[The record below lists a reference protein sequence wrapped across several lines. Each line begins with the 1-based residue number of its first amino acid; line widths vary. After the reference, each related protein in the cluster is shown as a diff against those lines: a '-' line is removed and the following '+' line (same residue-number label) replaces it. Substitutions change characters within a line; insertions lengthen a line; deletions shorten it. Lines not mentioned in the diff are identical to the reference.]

1 MKHTATMDARA
12 LAIASARDT
21 GIATLEGP
29 LAGVCPACGSEDFES
44 ILRAGD
50 AKSLRSLIACSR
62 CNLLRFI
69 GPASSTQP
77 GTFADSV
84 HFSIPRDRL
93 AQRLLAFFRTRGLRS
108 KMQFLA
114 SSLFRE
120 GSDGYLLDCDGGD
133 GTVARALEDQNARP
147 LLVSRDPIEAVRAL
161 HRQGVYAVAG
171 DPSVPPIRK
180 AMFDNVCRLR
190 GFAHEADPV
199 KWLHSA
205 RALLRPGGRIVMQC
219 FDSSSWAFL
228 ICGSQWT
235 GLEASCSR
243 YSFRAVDLE
252 VMLDYCGFRITRR
265 SHFFPVL
272 NASIWVSSLF
282 PGLDP
287 EGCAAR
293 SAGPCRSALN
303 ELAYCL
309 MLLAALPL
317 GIVESFCHSGSV
329 LMLEAEP
336 K

>member
-1 MKHTATMDARA
+1 MDARA
-12 LAIASARDT
+12 LAITSARDISI
-21 GIATLEGP
+21 GRLAGP
-29 LAGVCPACGSEDFES
+29 LAGACPACGSEDFES

-50 AKSLRSLIACSR
+50 AKSSRSLIACSR

-77 GTFADSV
+77 ASFADSV
-84 HFSIPRDRL
+84 HFSIPRGRL
-93 AQRLLAFFRTRGLRS
+93 TQRLLGFFRTRGLHS
-108 KMQFLA
+108 KLQFLA
-114 SSLFRE
+114 NSLFRE
-120 GSDGYLLDCDGGD
+120 GSDGYVLDCDGGD
-133 GTVARALEDQNARP
+133 GTVAKLLEDRNARP
-147 LLVSRDPIEAVRAL
+147 LLVSRDPMEAL
-161 HRQGVYAVAG
+161 HALHQHGVFAVAG
-171 DPSVPPIRK
+171 DPSAPPIRK

-190 GFAHEADPV
+190 GFAHEEDPV

-205 RALLRPGGRIVMQC
+205 RTLLRPGGRIVMQS
-219 FDSSSWAFL
+219 FDSASWAFL
-228 ICGSQWT
+228 ICGSQWA

-272 NASIWVSSLF
+272 NASIWVSSLL

-287 EGCAAR
+287 ETCVAR
-293 SAGPCRSALN
+293 SAGPCRSALS
-303 ELAYCL
+303 EFAYCL
-309 MLLAALPL
+309 MLLVALPL